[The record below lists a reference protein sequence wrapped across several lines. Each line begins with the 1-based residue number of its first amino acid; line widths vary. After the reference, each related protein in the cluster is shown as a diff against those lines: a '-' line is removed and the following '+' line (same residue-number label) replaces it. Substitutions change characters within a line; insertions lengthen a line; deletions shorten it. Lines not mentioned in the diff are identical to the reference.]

1 MPLGVPKQPRGGF
14 LGWVEQRRHSIIH
27 ICFSGITVMLSLQLV
42 NSAHK
47 AEDTE
52 AELRALLKEE
62 SRVRKALLRRTPA
75 LACDAVFCFFC
86 LPSRR
91 TDAEQR
97 SS

>member
-1 MPLGVPKQPRGGF
+1 MNNYLDNYGVVDARRDQRWKRILYSLLTIAVVGGALWFF
-14 LGWVEQRRHSIIH
+14 LRN
-27 ICFSGITVMLSLQLV
+27 F
-42 NSAHK
+42 
-47 AEDTE
+47 
-52 AELRALLKEE
+52 KEE

-75 LACDAVFCFFC
+75 LACDADFCFFC